1 MKRSL
6 TFVCILASGFGA
18 TALAQASSAP
28 LPHAQ
33 RARSSFASAPAP
45 AGPAKIAIIQFQQ
58 AVGATN
64 EGQRDFAE
72 LRKKFE
78 PKQTQLKTQSDEI
91 DGLKKQ
97 LQTQSATLSDS
108 ARADLTRKIDEKT
121 KSLQRSAED
130 AQNDFQTEMGETYQK
145 LAEKVYQ
152 VAQAYA
158 KQSGYTL
165 LLDASAQ
172 QSPVL
177 WANRTVPISLR
188 PWLRPTTRSRAFR
201 PRPPRP
207 GLLHRRL
214 RAPQRRPAL
223 LPPNQPQLL
232 SSRCA
237 SETAPL
243 CAGPFSFQSAQERI
257 GVPCGKKC
265 GKTAALA
272 EALHVPAHRASGE
285 VLQPMRA

>member
-6 TFVCILASGFGA
+6 TLVCILASGFGA
-18 TALAQASSAP
+18 TALAQASSAAAP
-28 LPHAQ
+28 LP
-33 RARSSFASAPAP
+33 SAPGSPSAAAP
-45 AGPAKIAIIQFQQ
+45 VGPAKIAIIQFQQ

-97 LQTQSATLSDS
+97 LQTQSATLSES
-108 ARADLTRKIDEKT
+108 ARAELTRQIDDKT

-152 VAQAYA
+152 VVQAYA
-158 KQSGYTL
+158 SQSGYTL
-165 LLDASAQ
+165 VLDASAQ

-177 WANRTVPISLR
+177 WANQGTDISQAVVEAYNQK
-188 PWLRPTTRSRAFR
+188 S
-201 PRPPRP
+201 
-207 GLLHRRL
+207 GI
-214 RAPQRRPAL
+214 PA
-223 LPPNQPQLL
+223 Q
-232 SSRCA
+232 SA
-237 SETAPL
+237 TAP
-243 CAGPFSFQSAQERI
+243 S
-257 GVPCGKKC
+257 
-265 GKTAALA
+265 TAPRSTA
-272 EALHVPAHRASGE
+272 PARTPTKPATSP
-285 VLQPMRA
+285 Q

>member
-6 TFVCILASGFGA
+6 TFVCILASGVGA

-28 LPHAQ
+28 AAIPSAPTP
-33 RARSSFASAPAP
+33 ASASATAP

-78 PKQTQLKTQSDEI
+78 PKQTQLKAESDEI

-97 LQTQSATLSDS
+97 LQAPTATDASKATLS
-108 ARADLTRKIDEKT
+108 RQIDEKT

-152 VAQAYA
+152 VVQAYA
-158 KQSGYTL
+158 TQSGYTL
-165 LLDASAQ
+165 VLDASAQ

-177 WANRTVPISLR
+177 WANQGTDISQAVVEAYNTKSGVPAPPAGAAAAPSTTPRTTAPAR
-188 PWLRPTTRSRAFR
+188 TTTPKPAT
-201 PRPPRP
+201 
-207 GLLHRRL
+207 
-214 RAPQRRPAL
+214 APQ
-223 LPPNQPQLL
+223 
-232 SSRCA
+232 
-237 SETAPL
+237 
-243 CAGPFSFQSAQERI
+243 
-257 GVPCGKKC
+257 
-265 GKTAALA
+265 
-272 EALHVPAHRASGE
+272 
-285 VLQPMRA
+285 

>member
-18 TALAQASSAP
+18 TALAQASSAAMP
-28 LPHAQ
+28 SAPVPA
-33 RARSSFASAPAP
+33 SASAPTTAP
-45 AGPAKIAIIQFQQ
+45 VAAKIAIIQFQQ

-78 PKQTQLKTQSDEI
+78 PKQNELKTQSDTI

-97 LQTQSATLSDS
+97 LQTQSATLSES
-108 ARADLTRKIDEKT
+108 ARADLTRQIDDKT

-152 VAQAYA
+152 VVQAYA
-158 KQSGYTL
+158 TQAGYTL
-165 LLDASAQ
+165 VLDASAQ

-177 WANRTVPISLR
+177 WANQGTDISQAVVEAYNQKSGVPA
-188 PWLRPTTRSRAFR
+188 PTGGAA
-201 PRPPRP
+201 
-207 GLLHRRL
+207 
-214 RAPQRRPAL
+214 AP
-223 LPPNQPQLL
+223 
-232 SSRCA
+232 S
-237 SETAPL
+237 TAPR
-243 CAGPFSFQSAQERI
+243 S
-257 GVPCGKKC
+257 
-265 GKTAALA
+265 TA
-272 EALHVPAHRASGE
+272 PARTPTKPATTP
-285 VLQPMRA
+285 Q

>member
-18 TALAQASSAP
+18 TALAQASSAS
-28 LPHAQ
+28 A
-33 RARSSFASAPAP
+33 ASMPSAPVPAASVPAP

-97 LQTQSATLSDS
+97 LQTQSATLSDA

-121 KSLQRSAED
+121 KLLQRSAED
-130 AQNDFQTEMGETYQK
+130 AQNDFQNEMGETYQK
-145 LAEKVYQ
+145 LAEKVFQ
-152 VAQAYA
+152 VAQSYA

-172 QSPVL
+172 QSPIL
-177 WANRTVPISLR
+177 WATDGTDISQAVVEAYNQKSGVPAQAATSGAAAPSTAPRSTAPART
-188 PWLRPTTRSRAFR
+188 TTTKPAT
-201 PRPPRP
+201 
-207 GLLHRRL
+207 
-214 RAPQRRPAL
+214 APQ
-223 LPPNQPQLL
+223 
-232 SSRCA
+232 
-237 SETAPL
+237 
-243 CAGPFSFQSAQERI
+243 
-257 GVPCGKKC
+257 
-265 GKTAALA
+265 
-272 EALHVPAHRASGE
+272 
-285 VLQPMRA
+285 

>member
-6 TFVCILASGFGA
+6 TLVCILASGFGA
-18 TALAQASSAP
+18 TALAQASSAAAP
-28 LPHAQ
+28 LP
-33 RARSSFASAPAP
+33 SAPGSPSAAP
-45 AGPAKIAIIQFQQ
+45 VGPAKIAIIQFQQ

-97 LQTQSATLSDS
+97 LQTQSATLSES
-108 ARADLTRKIDEKT
+108 ARAELTRQIDDKT

-152 VAQAYA
+152 VVQAYA
-158 KQSGYTL
+158 SQSGYTL
-165 LLDASAQ
+165 VLDASAQ

-177 WANRTVPISLR
+177 WANQGTDISQAVVEAYNQK
-188 PWLRPTTRSRAFR
+188 S
-201 PRPPRP
+201 
-207 GLLHRRL
+207 GI
-214 RAPQRRPAL
+214 PA
-223 LPPNQPQLL
+223 Q
-232 SSRCA
+232 SA
-237 SETAPL
+237 TAP
-243 CAGPFSFQSAQERI
+243 S
-257 GVPCGKKC
+257 
-265 GKTAALA
+265 TAPRSTA
-272 EALHVPAHRASGE
+272 PARTPTKPATSP
-285 VLQPMRA
+285 Q